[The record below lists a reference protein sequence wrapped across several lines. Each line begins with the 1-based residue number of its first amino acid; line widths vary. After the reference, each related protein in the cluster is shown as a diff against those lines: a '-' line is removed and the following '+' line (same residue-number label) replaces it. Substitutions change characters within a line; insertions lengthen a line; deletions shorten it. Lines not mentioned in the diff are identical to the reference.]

1 MFFVGFFFYLDSK
14 KSILRFP
21 QDLDLDDAEEDDS
34 DVEEGHD
41 EL

>member
-1 MFFVGFFFYLDSK
+1 MDSK
-14 KSILRFP
+14 MNILRFP